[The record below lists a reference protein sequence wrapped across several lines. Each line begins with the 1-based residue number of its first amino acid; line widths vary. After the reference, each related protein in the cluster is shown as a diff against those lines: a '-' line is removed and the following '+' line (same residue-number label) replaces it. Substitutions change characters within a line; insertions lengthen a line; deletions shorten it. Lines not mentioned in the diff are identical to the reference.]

1 LSSHDTTATSV
12 AWCLH
17 LLAKHPEYQTR
28 LREEIREYMPFLFD
42 DSTRFDEEN
51 LSKAD
56 VDLLPFMDDVCR
68 ESLRYIPSIPMTV
81 RQSIKDDK
89 LGEYFVP
96 AGTTIYVM
104 ANAINRLP
112 MYWGPTANEFDPSR
126 WRNLP
131 KTWTTNAFM
140 TFLQGPRGCIGRKF
154 AEVEMKTILCCLLSK
169 FSFESDT
176 TQQDPE
182 ELKMWRL
189 VLRPRDG
196 VSLKTTPIA

>member
-1 LSSHDTTATSV
+1 MS
-12 AWCLH
+12 
-17 LLAKHPEYQTR
+17 
-28 LREEIREYMPFLFD
+28 FLFD
-42 DSTRFDEEN
+42 DSTRFDEGI

-89 LGEYFVP
+89 LGDYFVP

-112 MYWGPTANEFDPSR
+112 MYWGPTANEFDPAR

-131 KTWTTNAFM
+131 ETWTTNAFM

-169 FSFESDT
+169 FTFESDT

>member
-1 LSSHDTTATSV
+1 
-12 AWCLH
+12 
-17 LLAKHPEYQTR
+17 
-28 LREEIREYMPFLFD
+28 MPFLFV
-42 DSTRFDEEN
+42 DSTRFDEET
-51 LSKAD
+51 LQKAD

-81 RQSIKDDK
+81 RQSIKDDQ
-89 LGEYFVP
+89 LGEYFIP

-131 KTWTTNAFM
+131 ETWTPNAFM

-169 FSFESDT
+169 FNFESDT

-182 ELKMWRL
+182 DLKMWRL

-196 VSLKTTPIA
+196 VSLVTTPIA